1 MESRKNVL
9 NRFTA
14 TGLPDAPAD
23 GLKQCGRPQIQYEKN
38 YNYTRRKLYL
48 PEYGR
53 HIQEMIDSLQLIE
66 DRRERNRQAR
76 AVIAV
81 MGNLNPLLRDT
92 ADFTHKLWDHLS

>member
-1 MESRKNVL
+1 MR
-9 NRFTA
+9 
-14 TGLPDAPAD
+14 
-23 GLKQCGRPQIQYEKN
+23 KN

-53 HIQEMIDSLQLIE
+53 HIQEMIDSLLAIE

-81 MGNLNPLLRDT
+81 MGNLNCGTTSSSCLIFSWMWILPIR
-92 ADFTHKLWDHLS
+92 SRRVRN

>member
-1 MESRKNVL
+1 MK
-9 NRFTA
+9 
-14 TGLPDAPAD
+14 
-23 GLKQCGRPQIQYEKN
+23 KN

-92 ADFTHKLWDHLS
+92 ADFTHKLWDHLFIISIPAAFASGADHYAAPHGLHAGAYLL

>member
-1 MESRKNVL
+1 MK
-9 NRFTA
+9 
-14 TGLPDAPAD
+14 
-23 GLKQCGRPQIQYEKN
+23 KN

-53 HIQEMIDSLQLIE
+53 HIQEMIDSLLEIE

-81 MGNLNPLLRDT
+81 MGNLNPAARHGRFHPQTLGPP
-92 ADFTHKLWDHLS
+92 FYYV

>member
-1 MESRKNVL
+1 MK
-9 NRFTA
+9 
-14 TGLPDAPAD
+14 
-23 GLKQCGRPQIQYEKN
+23 KN

-81 MGNLNPLLRDT
+81 MGNLNPSCGIT
-92 ADFTHKLWDHLS
+92 FS

>member
-1 MESRKNVL
+1 MK
-9 NRFTA
+9 
-14 TGLPDAPAD
+14 
-23 GLKQCGRPQIQYEKN
+23 KN

-81 MGNLNPLLRDT
+81 MESQPAAARYRR
-92 ADFTHKLWDHLS
+92 FHP

>member
-1 MESRKNVL
+1 MK
-9 NRFTA
+9 
-14 TGLPDAPAD
+14 
-23 GLKQCGRPQIQYEKN
+23 KN

-81 MGNLNPLLRDT
+81 MGNRYGRLHPQAVGSPFHNV
-92 ADFTHKLWDHLS
+92 

>member
-1 MESRKNVL
+1 MK
-9 NRFTA
+9 
-14 TGLPDAPAD
+14 
-23 GLKQCGRPQIQYEKN
+23 KN

-53 HIQEMIDSLQLIE
+53 HIQEMIDSLLEIE

-81 MGNLNPLLRDT
+81 MGNLNPLPARHGRFHPQTLGPP
-92 ADFTHKLWDHLS
+92 FHHV